1 MAHINHFAYGLLTPV
16 LAYLMSSIGSMLGLM
31 LTARARFAI
40 GGARVRWLAG
50 GAVSIGGTGI
60 WVMHFIAM
68 MGFNV
73 GNVPIRYDIPLTV
86 ASALIAVAVV
96 GAGLFLVAYGGARSG
111 PLLAGGLLT
120 GGGVACMH
128 YVGMAAMNMPGHV
141 HYDFGVVAGSV
152 LIAVAA
158 ATAALWFTT
167 RVRGA
172 LPTAGAAL
180 IMGVAVSGMH
190 YIGMFAMRVRL
201 DPDPGMVPGAPA
213 IDFLVPLL
221 VLISMFTLVML
232 LSAILAPSERE
243 LRAEAELLEWLA
255 ERRAGSTASLPRE
268 PQHHQTRRHD

>member
-1 MAHINHFAYGLLTPV
+1 MAPINHFSYGLLTPL
-16 LAYLMSSIGSMLGLM
+16 LAYVMSSIGSMLGLM
-31 LTARARFAI
+31 LTARARFAV

-68 MGFNV
+68 MGFDV
-73 GNVPIRYDIPLTV
+73 GNAPIRYDIPLTV
-86 ASALIAVAVV
+86 ASALIAITVV
-96 GAGLFLVAYGGARSG
+96 GAGLFLVSYGGERPG

-120 GGGVACMH
+120 GSGVACMH

-141 HYDFGVVAGSV
+141 SYDPSVVAVSI
-152 LIAVAA
+152 LIAVVA
-158 ATAALWFTT
+158 ATVALWFTL

-172 LPTAGAAL
+172 LPTTGAAL

-190 YIGMFAMRVRL
+190 YTGMFAMSVRL
-201 DPDPGMVPGAPA
+201 DHDPGMVPGAQA
-213 IDFLVPLL
+213 LDFLVPLL

-255 ERRAGSTASLPRE
+255 GRRAGSMAPLPHE
-268 PQHHQTRRHD
+268 PQHHRRQE